1 MSTTYSAPSGPGWKG
16 DALSNNVFDTI
27 RGGFRSGVSRDPG
40 ARVALLKR
48 IRDFILRERDALN
61 AALFEDL
68 GKSETE
74 ALMCEIMP
82 VLQVLNLLIRK
93 TVSWSAP
100 RRAAVSVLN
109 FPATGRIVPE
119 PFGTVLVVSA
129 WNYPLLLALEPLAGA
144 LAAGNCVILRPHPAA
159 AATAVMLKKLVAEC
173 ASPEQCACL
182 DDPPEE
188 LAGWGFDYVFFT
200 GGAPKGRKVAAAA
213 AGNLTPFTL
222 ELGGKSPCIVSE
234 SCDLKLAARRIAWG
248 KFLNAGQTC
257 VAPDYVLAEQGIM
270 DDLKLE
276 LRNAITEFYGP
287 DPEAS
292 PDYPRIISDWH
303 FNRLVTLLGE
313 GRLVAGGEHNS
324 AARYIAPTVIDNVKP
339 DSQIMSSEIFGPI
352 LPLLPVDGIRE
363 AVDFINA
370 RPKPLALYLF
380 TNRRAERRTV
390 IRETSSGSVAVN
402 DTVMQIMN
410 PAFPFGGV
418 GESGCGAYH
427 GKLTFQC
434 FCHMKPVMKK
444 CRFPELPVR
453 FPPYLSWKRKLA
465 RLVCR

>member
-1 MSTTYSAPSGPGWKG
+1 MTNDIFET
-16 DALSNNVFDTI
+16 L
-27 RGGFRSGVSRDPG
+27 RGGFRSGISRDPG
-40 ARVALLKR
+40 GRVALLKR
-48 IRDFILRERDALN
+48 IRKFVVRERDALT

-74 ALMCEIMP
+74 ALMSEVMP
-82 VLQVLNLLIRK
+82 VLQVLDLLIRK

-100 RRAAVSVLN
+100 RRAATSMLN
-109 FPATGRIVPE
+109 FPASGRIVPE

-129 WNYPLLLALEPLAGA
+129 WNYPLLLALEPLVGA
-144 LAAGNCVILRPHPAA
+144 LAAGNCVVLRPHPAA

-173 ASPEQCACL
+173 AAPEQCACL

-188 LAGWGFDYVFFT
+188 LAGLGFDYVFFT
-200 GGAPKGRKVAAAA
+200 GGAQTGRKVAAQAA
-213 AGNLTPFTL
+213 INLTPFTL
-222 ELGGKSPCIVSE
+222 ELGGKSPCVVSA
-234 SCDLKLAARRIAWG
+234 SCDIKRAARRIAWG

-270 DDLKLE
+270 DELKLE

-287 DPEAS
+287 DPESS
-292 PDYPRIISDWH
+292 PDYSRIISDWH
-303 FNRLVTLLGE
+303 FTRLVAMLGE

-324 AARYIAPTVIDNVKP
+324 ATRYIAPTVIYDVDP
-339 DSQIMSSEIFGPI
+339 DSRLMSSEIFGPI
-352 LPLLPVDGIRE
+352 LPLLPVDSVSE
-363 AVDFINA
+363 AVKFINA
-370 RPKPLALYLF
+370 RPKPLALYAF
-380 TNRRAERRTV
+380 TDSRAERRML

-418 GESGCGAYH
+418 GQSGCGAYH

-444 CRFPELPVR
+444 SLSPELPVR
-453 FPPYLSWKRKLA
+453 YPPFTSWKRKLA
-465 RLVCR
+465 DRFCR